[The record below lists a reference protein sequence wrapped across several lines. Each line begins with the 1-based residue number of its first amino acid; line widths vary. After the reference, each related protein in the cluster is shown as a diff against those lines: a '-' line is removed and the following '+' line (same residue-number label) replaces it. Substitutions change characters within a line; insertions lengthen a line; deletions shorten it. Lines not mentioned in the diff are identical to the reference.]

1 MKEASGPS
9 LEGFWVALRT
19 ATPEAALTGRR
30 DKTSGRSP
38 ASGWRTVR
46 VESPGDVAGVL
57 GTLGEEWWR
66 QTLAR
71 KGVD

>member
-9 LEGFWVALRT
+9 LEGFWGALRT
-19 ATPEAALTGRR
+19 AAPEAGLAERR
-30 DKTSGRSP
+30 GKASGRSP

-57 GTLGEEWWR
+57 GTLGEEW
-66 QTLAR
+66 
-71 KGVD
+71 